1 MIPFPLL
8 LICKLPLINR
18 IPIPFLSD
26 YLSNKRRPMPN
37 MYLMSHISTI
47 CTSCICVMLMGYMI
61 NKAASRFPPRPPPPI
76 FIPIIMWLC
85 LQSCSSASVLA
96 TDVVKRR

>member
-8 LICKLPLINR
+8 LICKLPLINK

-26 YLSNKRRPMPN
+26 YLSNKRGPMPN
-37 MYLMSHISTI
+37 TYLMSHISTI

-76 FIPIIMWLC
+76 FIPIISWLC

>member
-1 MIPFPLL
+1 MLPFPLL

-37 MYLMSHISTI
+37 KYLMSHISTI

-61 NKAASRFPPRPPPPI
+61 NRAASKFPPRPPPPI
-76 FIPIIMWLC
+76 FIPMIMWLC

>member
-8 LICKLPLINR
+8 LICKLPLINK
-18 IPIPFLSD
+18 IPIPILSD
-26 YLSNKRRPMPN
+26 YLSNKRGPMPN
-37 MYLMSHISTI
+37 RYLMSHISTI

-76 FIPIIMWLC
+76 FIPIIMWMC

-96 TDVVKRR
+96 GDVVKRR

>member
-76 FIPIIMWLC
+76 FIPMIMWLC

>member
-1 MIPFPLL
+1 MLPFPLL
-8 LICKLPLINR
+8 LICKLPLINK

-26 YLSNKRRPMPN
+26 YLSNKKRPMPN
-37 MYLMSHISTI
+37 QYLMSHISTI

-61 NKAASRFPPRPPPPI
+61 NKAASSFPPRPPPPI
-76 FIPIIMWLC
+76 IFPMILWLC
-85 LQSCSSASVLA
+85 IQSCSSASVLA

>member
-8 LICKLPLINR
+8 LICKLPLINK
-18 IPIPFLSD
+18 IPLPFLSD
-26 YLSNKRRPMPN
+26 YLSNKRGPMPN
-37 MYLMSHISTI
+37 TYLMSHISTI

>member
-8 LICKLPLINR
+8 LICKLPLINK

-26 YLSNKRRPMPN
+26 YLSNKKGPMPN
-37 MYLMSHISTI
+37 QYLMFHISTI

-61 NKAASRFPPRPPPPI
+61 NKATSSFPPKLPPPMI
-76 FIPIIMWLC
+76 FPMIAWLC